1 MLRKI
6 NRGDESE
13 IMKKMARIAG
23 KPGKKLKKKK
33 L

>member
-6 NRGDESE
+6 NGGDESE
-13 IMKKMARIAG
+13 IMKKMARMAG